1 MKRFWIVCVALMLVL
16 AFTGCESEP
25 GETTPK
31 TDAFTAAAKLA
42 VEKNDALME
51 AVVSA
56 EKLLVEEKGVLDE
69 SLVDAFK
76 NALTA
81 AKDAKV
87 TIPERPATEAEIADA
102 IAQMNAID
110 YTAVLADLAAARS
123 ALEENEK
130 LYALVNNP
138 DSAYIIACLEKVPT
152 VMEIA
157 AATPEND
164 PNGGLNQPNSYT
176 AQVFF
181 TSEMVDQNAIYGTT
195 PMEKGTVGGGSVE
208 VYATVKD
215 AEERDIQL
223 SYFDERTF
231 ATGSHTVIGTVV
243 VRTSVNLLPE
253 QQAQLEADILAALL
267 GEEVQ

>member
-1 MKRFWIVCVALMLVL
+1 MKRFGMLLFCVMLL
-16 AFTGCESEP
+16 LSMAACESAPVGTEP
-25 GETTPK
+25 NA
-31 TDAFTAAAKLA
+31 DAFTAAAQLA

-56 EKLLVEEKGVLDE
+56 EQLLVEEKGVLDE

-87 TIPERPATEAEIADA
+87 AIPERPATEEEIANA
-102 IAQMNAID
+102 IAQMNAVD

-123 ALEENEK
+123 ALEENAK

-138 DSAYIIACLEKVPT
+138 DAAYIISCLEKVPT
-152 VMEIA
+152 VLEIA

-164 PNGGLNQPNSYT
+164 PNGGLNQVGGYT

-181 TSEMVDQNAIYGTT
+181 TSDLVDQSASYGSA
-195 PMEKGTVGGGSVE
+195 PLEKGTVGGGCVE
-208 VYATVKD
+208 VYAT
-215 AEERDIQL
+215 AEEAVARDDYL
-223 SYFDERTF
+223 SYHDGRTF
-231 ATGSHTVIGTVV
+231 ASGSHTVIGTVV
-243 VRTSVNLLPE
+243 VRTSVQLPQE
-253 QQAQLEADILAALL
+253 KQAELEGYILAALL